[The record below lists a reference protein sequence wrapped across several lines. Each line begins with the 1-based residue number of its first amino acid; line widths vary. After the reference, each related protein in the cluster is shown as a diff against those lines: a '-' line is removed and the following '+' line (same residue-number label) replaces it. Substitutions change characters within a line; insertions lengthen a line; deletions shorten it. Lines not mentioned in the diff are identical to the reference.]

1 MDKYLIAAF
10 RPEIATAILNSQQ
23 KLNPDGDAYIS
34 KDELQGVLD
43 FFGEKD
49 INNLLK
55 ETKSD
60 KPNSIFEGQHTPV
73 PATAEEEKDK
83 KDLSEYT
90 EFMKSDNAALRDDG
104 TAAYELQNDVAS
116 DLLTSSTG
124 TPYEAQ
130 MKSLYEAQKE
140 LIKKHGDTS
149 VIEAKIEA
157 LNEAVQ
163 EYIKLHQQ
171 DITNRLAENGVVKQF
186 KYGKNGE
193 KNGYYVQTFQVK
205 ANNTINNADDATENV
220 TDGVAENVTDGAAE
234 DVKDSGDNQSTQAV
248 GGITYSIEVVT
259 DKLHAIGHI
268 DADTENSDITAVAVY
283 KEQLQNGAKLNFSGN
298 FRQTIE
304 KNNNRTDIG
313 ASVDY
318 SKKKFSA
325 GGYGIYEAEENDGTK
340 RTNTTVEG
348 YARYGKS
355 IRGSVGYI
363 SEAEDNFST
372 VAKYAAAKINGRR
385 NINDNLSL
393 SGSLEAK
400 YGVMDINW
408 DGHKTSAT
416 AFQANACGG
425 VSFKSSSSDFSA
437 NVLANVNLDKEKSKM
452 FGSATTVT
460 TTILGNVSNDKID
473 VTTTLSAMNTPDYS
487 SDETASFD
495 YTKERKTSWSSS
507 ITIGLKKLL
516 GKNVTP
522 SFTYNLSSD
531 DQVKHNVAVNLGIN
545 F

>member
-1 MDKYLIAAF
+1 MDKYLITAF
-10 RPEIATAILNSQQ
+10 RSEIATAILNSQQ

-49 INNLLK
+49 INKLLK
-55 ETKSD
+55 NKDTKSD
-60 KPNSIFEGQHTPV
+60 APNSIFEGQSNS
-73 PATAEEEKDK
+73 AADDEK

-90 EFMKSDNAALRDDG
+90 DFMKTDNAALRDDG
-104 TAAYELQNDVAS
+104 TAAYELQNSVAS

-130 MKSLYEAQKE
+130 MKSLYEEQKE
-140 LIKKHGDTS
+140 ILKKHGDTTA
-149 VIEAKIEA
+149 IEAKIEA
-157 LNEAVQ
+157 LNDAVQ

-171 DITNRLAENGVVKQF
+171 DITDRLAENGVVKQF

-205 ANNTINNADDATENV
+205 ANNTINNESDDTEDKNDENTEDAKV
-220 TDGVAENVTDGAAE
+220 SDDG
-234 DVKDSGDNQSTQAV
+234 QSSQAV
-248 GGITYSIEVVT
+248 GGITYNIEVVT

-283 KEQLQNGAKLNFSGN
+283 KEHLKNGAKLNFSGN

-318 SKKKFSA
+318 ANKKFSA
-325 GGYGIYEAEENDGTK
+325 GGYGIYESEENDGVK
-340 RTNTTVEG
+340 RTNTSVEG

-425 VSFKSSSSDFSA
+425 ASFKSSSSDFSA